1 MGACGSIRALR
12 RTSTEGDYTTARAN
26 SPLCPRA
33 ACAAYVGGSA
43 IFSFTETRS
52 LRLLFRAEPAFRVL
66 IAPVTA
72 TTFRLIN
79 TAFRISLDRAS
90 GRHGGMGGEE
100 GVARSCII
108 RRGQTIPFCRLLIP

>member
-1 MGACGSIRALR
+1 M
-12 RTSTEGDYTTARAN
+12 EGDYTTARAN

-72 TTFRLIN
+72 TTFRVIN

-90 GRHGGMGGEE
+90 GRHGGVGGEE

-108 RRGQTIPFCRLLIP
+108 RTGQTVQFGRLLIPVSKDALGREAG